1 MNNDKDFEEFI
12 KSLQKKIDII
22 EEKVYSKKV
31 INEYKNP
38 TNFGILKNADAY
50 GEVKGS
56 CGDTMKIT
64 LNLKN
69 KKIIK
74 GLFWTDGCGATIAC
88 GNMLMKI
95 IKDKIID
102 EISSISK
109 EELIKILDGLPKEHL
124 HCAKLAIDTL
134 KDAINDLKKNDIKR
148 NNIVL

>member
-1 MNNDKDFEEFI
+1 MNDYNDFEDFI
-12 KSLQKKIDII
+12 KNLQTKIDLI

-38 TNFGILKNADAY
+38 TNFGVITNPDAF
-50 GEVKGS
+50 GMIKGS

-64 LNLKN
+64 LNVKN

-88 GNMLMKI
+88 GNMLMKM
-95 IKDKIID
+95 IKDKKID

-109 EELIKILDGLPKEHL
+109 NDLIEILDGLPKEHL
-124 HCAKLAIDTL
+124 HCAKLAVDTL
-134 KDAINDLKKNDIKR
+134 KDALKNIKKK
-148 NNIVL
+148 